1 VKIDDQH
8 LTQIDE
14 VYIVK
19 LVNQD
24 IETLANLAL
33 MLANDLKE
41 SRERLN
47 QNPSNS
53 STPSGSLPPWDKGA
67 PDKDSLSE
75 LATTEDDKTNDVDEN
90 NPTPIPD
97 AENSTEESNDENKA
111 NLKGA
116 DSNKNALE
124 NKTKRKPGRQVG
136 SQGFGRTQQ
145 LPVTHTEHHHCDD
158 CQICKESLRANEKAY
173 TGFYRVNITFGNTET
188 PGLQL
193 TNTHHLYYSA
203 VCPRCGLNNHATPWR
218 AAADNEL
225 WENVGLTEWRLIGP
239 DLAAMICYFSFELRV
254 SRRKIKLFLDD
265 ILGLKLSEGSIQNC
279 LIESARA
286 LAPIE
291 EQLAQDVL
299 SESLIHAD
307 ETSHPEAGKLLW
319 LWVFITANT
328 ALFLVGRRTKTI
340 FTDLIESVE
349 KPFMGWLMSDGYA
362 VYRSHLKRLRCWAHL
377 ERKARGLA
385 ECFVMTSQAQGKE
398 MLTILKY
405 LMNAIYEAREGP
417 DKGFESILSHH
428 QNELQRLRELCEIMG
443 ESTHKKTRE
452 LGREFLNDWDAI
464 FRILEHPAWP
474 LTNNEAERALRHWV
488 ILRRITQGTRSAQ
501 GSKALALFAS
511 VIETCR
517 LRKASPIL
525 YIRDVIALRR
535 RGENVPD
542 LPAKIALNLSE

>member
-1 VKIDDQH
+1 MQFNDQQ

-14 VYIVK
+14 TYIVK

-24 IETLANLAL
+24 IEKLANLAL
-33 MLANDLKE
+33 MLVSDLKE

-53 STPSGSLPPWDKGA
+53 STPSGSRSPWDKGL
-67 PDKDSLSE
+67 PGDESL
-75 LATTEDDKTNDVDEN
+75 LASSDTEDGKAIADDLALAPKTKGNTDE
-90 NPTPIPD
+90 
-97 AENSTEESNDENKA
+97 SSDETNKA
-111 NLKGA
+111 SSENINPNKG
-116 DSNKNALE
+116 SPKKKE
-124 NKTKRKPGRQVG
+124 KRKPGRQVG

-145 LPVTHTEHHHCDD
+145 LPVTHTQAHHCNN
-158 CQICKESLRANEKAY
+158 CQVCEASLLTIEKAY
-173 TGFYRVNITFGNTET
+173 TGFYSVNITFGNTET

-203 VCPRCGLNNHATPWR
+203 VCPDCGLKNQTAPCR
-218 AAADNEL
+218 AAADNES

-254 SRRKIKLFLDD
+254 SRRKVKLFLQD
-265 ILGLKLSEGSIQNC
+265 ILGLELSKGSIQNC
-279 LIESARA
+279 LLESARA
-286 LAPIE
+286 LEPVE
-291 EQLAQDVL
+291 EQLVHDVL
-299 SESLIHAD
+299 SESLIYVD

-319 LWVFITANT
+319 LWVFITTNT

-377 ERKARGLA
+377 ERKAKGLS
-385 ECFVMTSQAQGKE
+385 ECFVSISREQGE
-398 MLTILKY
+398 QMLTILKY
-405 LMNAIYEAREGP
+405 LMSAIYEAREGP
-417 DKGFESILSHH
+417 DKGSTSILSHH
-428 QNELQRLRELCEIMG
+428 QNELQRLRELCEAMA
-443 ESTHKKTRE
+443 ESKHKKTRE

-501 GSKALALFAS
+501 GSRTLALFAS

-517 LRKASPIL
+517 LRDTSPIL

-535 RGENVPD
+535 RGEDAPR
-542 LPAKIALNLSE
+542 LPVKVALNLNK